1 MLTKNNFV
9 ELAEVQRKQNT
20 LYCAGLD
27 IHPFGSYRDNI
38 AVYGSVVRTSVVET
52 TEEEYVLGLTQDV
65 YRQILNLIPGM
76 SGERNRSNEF
86 SYLLACVEAYLI
98 KVINVLV
105 HFCNIRVFKLQI
117 AFYEQF
123 GPIGM
128 VLLSRINQYIQER
141 QRMEKIRLIRILD
154 CKRGDIDTTQVAYF
168 VGLLGN
174 LKDSWGVDYAPFDFD
189 IINVTPWM
197 GRDIMVL
204 GTPEKPGLGLKLMN
218 AGKGIIVVNKSS
230 NPSGPEYQEQKL
242 CAYNTTL
249 QMTNVDDMNTISDN
263 FDLEYDGLSSIGL
276 VVGATHT
283 CDGSIRK
290 AFPSTTTLNPGFGAQ
305 DGKFSRVMPELIRI
319 GKWNGQGAIFSSSRG
334 TMYPWMENLGGSG
347 QVDNLQVDL
356 VNAIT
361 RFRINEKAAYETPE
375 VQKMGIVYP
384 FYPDFPLA
392 A

>member
-1 MLTKNNFV
+1 MLTRNNFV

-27 IHPFGSYRDNI
+27 IHPFGSYQDNVAI
-38 AVYGSVVRTSVVET
+38 YGSVVRTPAVRT
-52 TEEEYVLGLTQDV
+52 TEAEYMLGLTQDV
-65 YRQILNLIPGM
+65 YRQILSSIPGM
-76 SGERNRSNEF
+76 SGERSRSNEF
-86 SYLLACVEAYLI
+86 SHLLAYVEAYLG
-98 KVINVLV
+98 KVVNILV
-105 HFCNIRVFKLQI
+105 HFCDIRVFKLQV

-128 VLLSRINQYIQER
+128 VLLSRINQHIKEL
-141 QRMEKIRLIRILD
+141 EKTAKIRLIRILD
-154 CKRGDIDTTQVAYF
+154 CKRGDIDTTQAAYF
-168 VGLLGN
+168 TGLLGN

-197 GRDIMVL
+197 GRDVMVL

-242 CAYNTTL
+242 CAYNKTL
-249 QMTNVDDMNTISDN
+249 QMTNVDDMKTISDN
-263 FDLEYDGLSSIGL
+263 FELEYDGLSTIGL
-276 VVGATHT
+276 VVGATHP
-283 CDGSIRK
+283 CDGSIRE
-290 AFPSTTTLNPGFGAQ
+290 AFPSTTMLVPGFGAQ
-305 DGKFSRVMPELIRI
+305 GGKFSLVMPELIRT

-334 TMYPWMENLGGSG
+334 TMYPWLEKLGGTG
-347 QVDNLQVDL
+347 KVDNLQADL
-356 VNAIT
+356 IHAIA

-375 VQKMGIVYP
+375 VQEMGIVYP